1 MSTEYKLSYTA
12 TEIDEALGTV
22 DVLEG
27 RMTTVEGAVAT
38 KVEQEAYNAKVEA
51 LEGED
56 TAIKGR
62 LDDIESVLGEG
73 GNVADQIATAK
84 AEAIAKATTDATTK
98 ANTAETNA
106 KAYANTEVAKV
117 ETRVEALETASAT
130 HALKTDVKAVAGN
143 VDTLE
148 ADMTQAKTDIDAVEA
163 KAQANETAISTLQT
177 DIATKATTADLKAE
191 STRAQQK
198 EAELDEKL
206 GTVDENK
213 ERIDS
218 LETQVGLC
226 FQSVSNGKSLVA
238 SAITGKGV
246 TTDSDATFE
255 TMASNISAIP
265 KGKCIYLGTGTS
277 FDVKTV
283 CEENGID
290 YTTLDSDVNFIVGA
304 SSIPKTV
311 TKQSDSPVNGYAAFA
326 INIQANGCTLVKT
339 YANGILTITGTSQQI
354 RTKYI
359 GYSEPTAEIV
369 HNFKQTVTPFAYLI
383 YTG

>member
-1 MSTEYKLSYTA
+1 MTEYQLSYTA
-12 TEIDEALGTV
+12 TEI
-22 DVLEG
+22 
-27 RMTTVEGAVAT
+27 
-38 KVEQEAYNAKVEA
+38 
-51 LEGED
+51 
-56 TAIKGR
+56 
-62 LDDIESVLGEG
+62 
-73 GNVADQIATAK
+73 
-84 AEAIAKATTDATTK
+84 
-98 ANTAETNA
+98 
-106 KAYANTEVAKV
+106 
-117 ETRVEALETASAT
+117 
-130 HALKTDVKAVAGN
+130 
-143 VDTLE
+143 
-148 ADMTQAKTDIDAVEA
+148 
-163 KAQANETAISTLQT
+163 
-177 DIATKATTADLKAE
+177 
-191 STRAQQK
+191 
-198 EAELDEKL
+198 DEKL

-218 LETQVGLC
+218 LETQVDSC

-238 SAITGKGV
+238 SAITDKGV

-290 YTTLDSDVNFIVGA
+290 YTTLDTDVNFIVGA

-311 TKQSDSPVNGYAAFA
+311 TKQSDSPVNGYAALA

-339 YANGILTITGTSQQI
+339 YTNGILTITGTSQQI